1 MDSWLL
7 MLCLVAVPWLPV
19 TYGQT
24 TYFDNVEISG
34 IGSGE
39 NFVYM
44 LLLIFFGVNF
54 FTPLLY
60 WLLRNYIQKW
70 LDKAQ
75 YRLMEIQQRI
85 SERMS
90 DASRKFSDKVRT

>member
-1 MDSWLL
+1 
-7 MLCLVAVPWLPV
+7 
-19 TYGQT
+19 
-24 TYFDNVEISG
+24 
-34 IGSGE
+34 
-39 NFVYM
+39 M

-60 WLLRNYIQKW
+60 WLLRNYVQKW

-75 YRLMEIQQRI
+75 HRLMEIQQRI